1 MNEKISTNQE
11 IVNVTLYDNN
21 GVDTLLFEMS
31 DEEGINV
38 NLNETSGQRDLKNV
52 FEMILK
58 KLSSNDLELKLTI
71 DEKYKKGLYKEVCEE
86 YISDLN
92 NEIKAVRS
100 EILSYDM

>member
-1 MNEKISTNQE
+1 MNEKTSTNQE

-58 KLSSNDLELKLTI
+58 KLSSNNLELKLTI
-71 DEKYKKGLYKEVCEE
+71 DEEYKKGLYKEVCEE